1 MIETIQLG
9 HLPHSRSEKTM
20 LKCPFMKIPYTPNIS
35 HILGALSIYDLE
47 DTIGK
52 ELWKYD
58 PNNEKDRETIIISFI
73 LKDLMYLS
81 YRHRFVLM
89 AALREVLDKPDFDFS
104 KEFESDYDEYITM
117 AWDETEIADPRGF
130 FEDIY
135 RLANEVW
142 KEDLQKASL
151 EDPATW

>member
-1 MIETIQLG
+1 MNT
-9 HLPHSRSEKTM
+9 
-20 LKCPFMKIPYTPNIS
+20 PYTPNIS

-47 DTIGK
+47 DTVGK

-58 PNNEKDRETIIISFI
+58 PNNEKDREKIIISFV

-89 AALREVLDKPDFDFS
+89 AALRDVLDKPDFDFS

-117 AWDETEIADPRGF
+117 AWDETEIDDPRGF
-130 FEDIY
+130 FADIY

-142 KEDLQKASL
+142 KDDLQKASL
-151 EDPATW
+151 EDPSTW

>member
-1 MIETIQLG
+1 MIETIRLG
-9 HLPHSRSEKTM
+9 HLPHSQSEQTM
-20 LKCPFMKIPYTPNIS
+20 LKCPFMNTPYTPNIS

-47 DTIGK
+47 DTVGK

-58 PNNEKDRETIIISFI
+58 PNDEKDREKIIISFV

-89 AALREVLDKPDFDFS
+89 AALRDVLDKPDFDFS

-117 AWDETEIADPRGF
+117 AWDETEIDDPRGF
-130 FEDIY
+130 FADIY

-142 KEDLQKASL
+142 KDDLQKASL
-151 EDPATW
+151 EDPSTW

>member
-1 MIETIQLG
+1 
-9 HLPHSRSEKTM
+9 M
-20 LKCPFMKIPYTPNIS
+20 LKCPFMNTPYTPNIS

-47 DTIGK
+47 DTVGK

-58 PNNEKDRETIIISFI
+58 PNNEKDREIIIISFV

-89 AALREVLDKPDFDFS
+89 AALRDVLDKPDFDFS

-117 AWDETEIADPRGF
+117 AWDETEIDDPRGF
-130 FEDIY
+130 FADIY

-142 KEDLQKASL
+142 KDDLQKASL
-151 EDPATW
+151 EDHSTW

>member
-1 MIETIQLG
+1 
-9 HLPHSRSEKTM
+9 M
-20 LKCPFMKIPYTPNIS
+20 LKCPFMNTPYTPNIS

-47 DTIGK
+47 DTVGK

-58 PNNEKDRETIIISFI
+58 PNNEKDREKIIISFV

-81 YRHRFVLM
+81 YRHRFVLI
-89 AALREVLDKPDFDFS
+89 AALRDVLDKPDFDFS

-117 AWDETEIADPRGF
+117 AWDETEIDDPRGF
-130 FEDIY
+130 FADIY

-142 KEDLQKASL
+142 KDDLQKASL
-151 EDPATW
+151 EDPSTW

>member
-1 MIETIQLG
+1 
-9 HLPHSRSEKTM
+9 M
-20 LKCPFMKIPYTPNIS
+20 LKSPFRDTPFTPKISY
-35 HILGALSIYDLE
+35 ILAALSIYDLE
-47 DTIGK
+47 ETKGK
-52 ELWKYD
+52 ALWRYD
-58 PNNEKDRETIIISFI
+58 PNNVKERATIIKDFI

-81 YRHRFVLM
+81 YRHRYILISM
-89 AALREVLDKPDFDFS
+89 LNNALSNPDFDFA

-130 FEDIY
+130 FADIY

>member
-1 MIETIQLG
+1 MI
-9 HLPHSRSEKTM
+9 
-20 LKCPFMKIPYTPNIS
+20 KCPFMKTPYTPNIS

-58 PNNEKDRETIIISFI
+58 PNNEEHRKTIIVSFI
-73 LKDLMYLS
+73 LKDLMHLS
-81 YRHRFVLM
+81 YRHRLLLIS
-89 AALREVLDKPDFDFS
+89 ALRNALDNPNFNFS

-130 FEDIY
+130 FADIY
-135 RLANEVW
+135 RLAYEVW
-142 KEDLQKASL
+142 KDDLQKASL
-151 EDPATW
+151 EDQSTW

>member
-1 MIETIQLG
+1 
-9 HLPHSRSEKTM
+9 M
-20 LKCPFMKIPYTPNIS
+20 LKSPFRDTPFAPKISY
-35 HILGALSIYDLE
+35 ILAALSIYDLE
-47 DTIGK
+47 ETKGK
-52 ELWKYD
+52 ALWRYD
-58 PNNEKDRETIIISFI
+58 PNNVKERATIIKDFI

-81 YRHRFVLM
+81 YRHRYILISM
-89 AALREVLDKPDFDFS
+89 LNNALSNPDFDFA

-130 FEDIY
+130 FADIY

>member
-1 MIETIQLG
+1 
-9 HLPHSRSEKTM
+9 M
-20 LKCPFMKIPYTPNIS
+20 LKSPFRDTPFTPKISY
-35 HILGALSIYDLE
+35 ILAALSIYDLE
-47 DTIGK
+47 ETKGK
-52 ELWKYD
+52 ALWRYD
-58 PNNEKDRETIIISFI
+58 PNNVKERATIIKDYI

-81 YRHRFVLM
+81 YRHRYILISM
-89 AALREVLDKPDFDFS
+89 LNNALSNPDFDFA

-130 FEDIY
+130 FADIY

>member
-1 MIETIQLG
+1 MIETIRLG
-9 HLPHSRSEKTM
+9 HLPHSQSEQTM
-20 LKCPFMKIPYTPNIS
+20 LKCPFMNTPYTPNIS

-47 DTIGK
+47 DTVGK

-58 PNNEKDRETIIISFI
+58 PNNEKDREKIIKSFV

-89 AALREVLDKPDFDFS
+89 AALRDVLDKPDFDFS

-117 AWDETEIADPRGF
+117 AWDETEIDDPRGF
-130 FEDIY
+130 FADIY

-142 KEDLQKASL
+142 KDDLQKASL
-151 EDPATW
+151 EDPSTW

>member
-1 MIETIQLG
+1 MNT
-9 HLPHSRSEKTM
+9 
-20 LKCPFMKIPYTPNIS
+20 PYTPNIS

-47 DTIGK
+47 DTVGK

-58 PNNEKDRETIIISFI
+58 PNNEKDREKIIISFV
-73 LKDLMYLS
+73 LKDLMHLS

-89 AALREVLDKPDFDFS
+89 AALRDVLDKPDFDFS

-117 AWDETEIADPRGF
+117 AWDETEIDDPRGF
-130 FEDIY
+130 FADIY

-142 KEDLQKASL
+142 KDDLQKASL
-151 EDPATW
+151 EDPSTW